1 MRSRTISSSNP
12 RSTGP
17 GAPRATGTGHTRAK
31 AILVGE
37 HAVVYGE
44 PAIAL
49 PLASLPMRA
58 VARREE
64 GPLTLESVLY
74 SGALSD
80 APEQLA
86 APVAAVEATLDHLGL
101 PHRDI
106 VLSTESTIPAA
117 RGLGSSA
124 ATAGALALA
133 LADLAGRTL
142 TAQEHFDLVQ
152 VGERVAH
159 GNPSGLDARTTASTE
174 PVWFQA
180 GEIRP
185 LDLALRAHLVVADTG
200 VHGRT
205 RVAVADVRSFRDRH
219 PARGAEL
226 VAELG
231 AITRD
236 VVDDLALD
244 RPTEL
249 GARMTRAHGALA
261 ELGVSSPE
269 LDRLVGA
276 ALAAGALGAKLTGGG
291 QGGCMLA
298 LAADAASAGTIAA
311 ALRRAGAA
319 RTWLHRTDARRPA
332 APSAQV
338 PLG

>member
-1 MRSRTISSSNP
+1 MIRTP
-12 RSTGP
+12 HRRP
-17 GAPRATGTGHTRAK
+17 GKDVGTGSTRAK

-58 VARREE
+58 TVRREA
-64 GPLTLESVLY
+64 GPLGIESVLY
-74 SGALSD
+74 SGTLAD
-80 APEQLA
+80 APEELSAPRA
-86 APVAAVEATLDHLGL
+86 AIEATLDHLGL
-101 PHRDI
+101 PHRDL

-133 LADLAGRTL
+133 LADLAGVTL

-159 GNPSGLDARTTASTE
+159 GSPSGLDARTTASTE
-174 PVWFQA
+174 PVWFQG
-180 GEIRP
+180 GETRS
-185 LDLALRAHLVVADTG
+185 LDLRLQAHLVIADTG

-205 RVAVADVRSFRDRH
+205 RLAVAEVRAFRERH
-219 PARGAEL
+219 PARGAQL
-226 VAELG
+226 ITELG
-231 AITRD
+231 QITRD
-236 VVDDLALD
+236 TVDDLALD
-244 RPTEL
+244 RPVAL
-249 GARMTRAHGALA
+249 GERMTRAHHALA

-269 LDRLVGA
+269 LDTLVA
-276 ALAAGALGAKLTGGG
+276 TALDAGALGAKLTGGG
-291 QGGCMLA
+291 QGGCLLA
-298 LAADAASAGTIAA
+298 LASDAASAGTIAA
-311 ALRRAGAA
+311 ALRRAGAP
-319 RTWLHRTDARRPA
+319 RTWLHRTDARQ
-332 APSAQV
+332 PSTPSQV

>member
-1 MRSRTISSSNP
+1 VKEPTIPSPVPSRT
-12 RSTGP
+12 R
-17 GAPRATGTGHTRAK
+17 GTGSTRAK

-58 VARREE
+58 TARREE
-64 GPLTLESVLY
+64 GPLVLESVLY
-74 SGALSD
+74 SGTLAD
-80 APEQLA
+80 APEVLA
-86 APVAAVEATLDHLGL
+86 APRAAIEATLDHLGL
-101 PHRDI
+101 PHTGI
-106 VLSTESTIPAA
+106 TLWTESTIPAA
-117 RGLGSSA
+117 PGHGSSA

-180 GEIRP
+180 GEIRS
-185 LDLALRAHLVVADTG
+185 LDLRLQAHLVVADTG

-205 RVAVADVRSFRDRH
+205 RVAVADVRSFRERH

-226 VAELG
+226 IAELG
-231 AITRD
+231 QITRD

-249 GARMTRAHGALA
+249 GVRMTRAHRALA
-261 ELGVSSPE
+261 ELGVSSVE
-269 LDRLVGA
+269 LDRLVDA
-276 ALAAGALGAKLTGGG
+276 ALDAGALGAKLTGGG
-291 QGGCMLA
+291 QGGCLLA
-298 LAADAASAGTIAA
+298 LATDADAAGKIAA

-319 RTWLHRTDARRPA
+319 RTWLHRTDVRLPS

-338 PLG
+338 SPG

>member
-1 MRSRTISSSNP
+1 MNDGELSSTHRTP
-12 RSTGP
+12 GRSTG
-17 GAPRATGTGHTRAK
+17 TGSTRAK
-31 AILVGE
+31 VILMGE

-58 VARREE
+58 TARRQD

-74 SGALSD
+74 SGPLAD
-80 APEQLA
+80 APEMLA
-86 APVAAVEATLDHLGL
+86 APRAAVEATLDHLGL
-101 PHRDI
+101 MRHGI
-106 VLSTESTIPAA
+106 TLSTESTIPAA

-124 ATAGALALA
+124 ATAGALAFA
-133 LADLAGRTL
+133 LADLAGRAL

-159 GNPSGLDARTTASTE
+159 GNPSGLDARATTSTD
-174 PVWFQA
+174 PLWFQA
-180 GEIRP
+180 GAMRP
-185 LDLALRAHLVVADTG
+185 LDLRLRAYLVVADTG

-205 RVAVADVRSFRDRH
+205 RAAVADVRSFRERH

-226 VAELG
+226 IADLG
-231 AITRD
+231 RLTCE

-244 RPTEL
+244 RPAEL
-249 GARMTRAHGALA
+249 GTRMTLAHRALA

-269 LDRLVGA
+269 LDRLVDT
-276 ALAAGALGAKLTGGG
+276 ALAHGALGAKLTGGG
-291 QGGCMLA
+291 QGGCLLA

-311 ALRRAGAA
+311 ALRRARAP
-319 RTWLHRTDARRPA
+319 RTWLHRTDARLPA

-338 PLG
+338 SLG

>member
-1 MRSRTISSSNP
+1 MKEPTIPSP
-12 RSTGP
+12 
-17 GAPRATGTGHTRAK
+17 ATGRTRTRGTGSTRAK

-58 VARREE
+58 TARREE
-64 GPLTLESVLY
+64 GPLVLESVLY
-74 SGALSD
+74 SGTLAD
-80 APEQLA
+80 APEVLA
-86 APVAAVEATLDHLGL
+86 APRAAIEATLDHLGL
-101 PHRDI
+101 PHTGI
-106 VLSTESTIPAA
+106 TLATESTIPAA

-133 LADLAGRTL
+133 LADLTGRTL

-185 LDLALRAHLVVADTG
+185 LDLRLHAYLVVADTG

-226 VAELG
+226 IAELG
-231 AITRD
+231 QITRD

-244 RPTEL
+244 RPAEL
-249 GARMTRAHGALA
+249 GARMTRAHRALA
-261 ELGVSSPE
+261 ELGVSSVE
-269 LDRLVGA
+269 LDRLVDA

-291 QGGCMLA
+291 QGGCLLA
-298 LAADAASAGTIAA
+298 LATDADAAGKIAA

-319 RTWLHRTDARRPA
+319 RTWLHRTDVRLPS

-338 PLG
+338 SPG